1 MNGRP
6 GESYNV
12 GIERPE
18 ISMRDL
24 AQLVV
29 STARE
34 ELGYAGRV
42 VHAASG
48 DPQYLVDNPNRR
60 CPDLAKSRAE
70 LTFDPRIEIEEGIRR
85 SLVWYAEN
93 RGGADA

>member
-1 MNGRP
+1 MS
-6 GESYNV
+6 E
-12 GIERPE
+12 
-18 ISMRDL
+18 L
-24 AQLVV
+24 AEVVV
-29 STARE
+29 STARG

-42 VHAASG
+42 VHAVSG